1 MKTASRCWCIHTH
14 PVTVNTKRNFYT
26 RSNLLF
32 LSLFLICIFGLL
44 SFRSYTPA
52 VCVLYIYTHYGW
64 IQIELLSTWENRLTN
79 SRVTRA
85 HNKLKKNISSVVLPL
100 FFFSPCF
107 SLDANGFFCQSTM
120 YRRPSFCRSCFSY
133 LFYFYFLVEFH
144 SKNYVFTFFL
154 RYGGIWFSHLFDAIV
169 LFFEPDDPFSY
180 APTVEPS
187 SVTLVIRVRQLKN

>member
-1 MKTASRCWCIHTH
+1 MMGKWEKKSECRFFPAKVRRRDGAERRMKTASRCWCIHTH

-52 VCVLYIYTHYGW
+52 VCIIYIHTHYGW

-100 FFFSPCF
+100 FFFF
-107 SLDANGFFCQSTM
+107 SLLFS
-120 YRRPSFCRSCFSY
+120 RRKWI
-133 LFYFYFLVEFH
+133 LL
-144 SKNYVFTFFL
+144 
-154 RYGGIWFSHLFDAIV
+154 
-169 LFFEPDDPFSY
+169 
-180 APTVEPS
+180 
-187 SVTLVIRVRQLKN
+187 SVDNV